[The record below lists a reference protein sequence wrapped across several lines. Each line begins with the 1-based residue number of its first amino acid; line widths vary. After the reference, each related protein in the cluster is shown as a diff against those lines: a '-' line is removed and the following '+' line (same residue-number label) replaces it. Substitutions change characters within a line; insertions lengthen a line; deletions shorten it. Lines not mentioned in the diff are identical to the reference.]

1 MCFTKSVGAIKNAYD
16 LLRNSFMLSQ
26 YQFSFFSG
34 KIHVFK
40 VYSCIKTYSWIYFHG
55 LSLEC
60 LVPLYSVLNVFLI
73 YAENAKKKNIY
84 KGIKE

>member
-1 MCFTKSVGAIKNAYD
+1 MCFAKSVVVIKNAYD

-26 YQFSFFSG
+26 YQFSFFFSG

-73 YAENAKKKNIY
+73 YAENAKKNIY
-84 KGIKE
+84 IKA